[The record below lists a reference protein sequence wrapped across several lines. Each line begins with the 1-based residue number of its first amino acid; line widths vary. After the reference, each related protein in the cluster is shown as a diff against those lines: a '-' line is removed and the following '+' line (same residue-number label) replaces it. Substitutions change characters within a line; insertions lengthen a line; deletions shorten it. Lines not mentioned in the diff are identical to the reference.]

1 MTPPSPHP
9 QPGLKPKGTKSM
21 IPTLMEIKREK
32 SLGQRSHTQM
42 TMCVLS
48 CFSRVQFFATLWTV
62 ARQAPLSWDSPGK
75 STGVRCLA
83 LLQGIFLTQGLNL
96 CLLRLLHWQAGYL
109 PLVPSEFRESKMCLD
124 ASKLLTLHT
133 HCQENQTEG

>member
-1 MTPPSPHP
+1 MVF
-9 QPGLKPKGTKSM
+9 LNFMRVRKRNRGTDM
-21 IPTLMEIKREK
+21 GMDNIKKERK
-32 SLGQRSHTQM
+32 KISWVKLRGFIVHCAQ
-42 TMCVLS
+42 
-48 CFSRVQFFATLWTV
+48 VQFLSHFQIFVTPWTV

-124 ASKLLTLHT
+124 ASKLLILHT

>member
-1 MTPPSPHP
+1 MNQMLILCNNYSTAMTRI
-9 QPGLKPKGTKSM
+9 LKISYFLLVFCM
-21 IPTLMEIKREK
+21 L
-32 SLGQRSHTQM
+32 SH
-42 TMCVLS
+42 LS
-48 CFSRVQFFATLWTV
+48 CVCLFATLWTV

-124 ASKLLTLHT
+124 ASKLLILHT